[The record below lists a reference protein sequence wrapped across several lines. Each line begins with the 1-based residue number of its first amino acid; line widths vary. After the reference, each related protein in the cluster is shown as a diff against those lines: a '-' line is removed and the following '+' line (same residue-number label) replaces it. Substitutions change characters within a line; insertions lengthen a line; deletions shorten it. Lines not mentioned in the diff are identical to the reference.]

1 MKVFIAGID
10 GYVGWALAL
19 YLQARGH
26 DVLGVDDQRRRE
38 WVRDQGSCSVT
49 PIPSLEER
57 EAALGIQIVDCSVDT
72 ATALQLVDWFQPDC
86 IVHLA
91 EQPSPPWSMKGRREA
106 VLTQMENVSST
117 LHLLWAIREKCPDA
131 HLLKLGTMGEYGT
144 PGCPIPE
151 GYFPP
156 NAELV
161 YHYPDADP
169 DQPLK
174 RLYGLSG
181 MPFPKQAGSFYHLS
195 KVHDTNNIAFA
206 CRCWGLRATDVM
218 QGVVYGSR
226 TPQINGVNPA
236 LCTRLDVD
244 ECFGTVIHRF
254 CAQAILG
261 IPLTVYGKGEQKR
274 GFLPLRDSIQ
284 CLGIVVENPPEKGEH
299 RVLNQLEEIYSIN
312 YLAETVVSEYRAEGR
327 DAAIAH
333 VPNPRV
339 EAEDHPYDVEH
350 RKLMDLGY
358 KPTGDLKGEVR
369 SILEDM
375 EANRIAL
382 HSTREAI
389 MPKTQWR

>member
-91 EQPSPPWSMKGRREA
+91 EQPSAPWSMKGRREA

>member
-10 GYVGWALAL
+10 GYIGWALAL

-91 EQPSPPWSMKGRREA
+91 EQPSAPWSMKGRREA